1 MLLYGEEM
9 FVALGIGVERK
20 EGWGLINV
28 DCLITAMNK
37 VEEEGGLNHPLHLHP
52 GFLFLLL
59 ALTLPLMPS
68 FTLPHR
74 HVHIDLFVNGR

>member
-37 VEEEGGLNHPLHLHP
+37 VEEEGGFKPSLTFTPW
-52 GFLFLLL
+52 FLVSVVGIDPSSDAFLY
-59 ALTLPLMPS
+59 PS
-68 FTLPHR
+68 SSTCTYR
-74 HVHIDLFVNGR
+74 SVCEW